1 MSITDHLA
9 GAAARLAA
17 RYYLRRPD
25 QEALIRLK
33 FPTLRSMWRL
43 ARNELAFR
51 VGSESSA
58 VLTSVNIEVTNTCNL
73 RCSFCPVNNG
83 MQRPKAFMAF
93 ELFRKIIDE
102 NPHLDFILPFQ
113 WGEPLLHPDIF
124 RMIEY
129 ANRHDVRTMITTNG
143 TMFTDEKIERILAS
157 GLTRITFSIDGDAE
171 SHERVRGFP
180 LAELERG
187 LLALRARRDE
197 TGSALRIDASMVID
211 AETESHF
218 DHYVE
223 QWSGIVDRL
232 QAIPRF
238 EAQPRRAPCREPWRG
253 SVVVLANGDV
263 TVCCADYEGE
273 AVFGNV
279 QETPLRELWN
289 GSVMREFRRRHV
301 AGDFPELCQNCG
313 EYQTELV
320 SPRFS

>member
-1 MSITDHLA
+1 MSISDRLA
-9 GAAARLAA
+9 GTAARLAA

-25 QEALIRLK
+25 QEELIRLK
-33 FPTLRSMWRL
+33 FPTLRSVWRL

-51 VGSESSA
+51 LGSESSA

-83 MQRPKAFMAF
+83 MQRPKELMPF
-93 ELFRKIIDE
+93 ELFRRIIDD
-102 NPHLDFILPFQ
+102 NPQLDFILPFQ

-129 ANRHDVRTMITTNG
+129 ANRRGIRTMITTNG
-143 TMFTDEKIERILAS
+143 TMFTEEKIEKIVRS

-171 SHERVRGFP
+171 SHERIRGFP

-187 LLALRARRDE
+187 LLALKARRDE
-197 TGSALRIDASMVID
+197 LGSPLRIDASMVID
-211 AETESHF
+211 ADTESHF
-218 DHYVE
+218 ESYRRK
-223 QWSGIVDRL
+223 WSGIVDRL
-232 QAIPRF
+232 QAIPRLE
-238 EAQPRRAPCREPWRG
+238 EAPRVKPCREPWRG
-253 SVVVLANGDV
+253 TVVVLANGDV

-273 AVFGNV
+273 AVFGNAR
-279 QETPLRELWN
+279 ETPLRELWN
-289 GSVMREFRRRHV
+289 GPVMREFRRRHLK
-301 AGDFPELCQNCG
+301 GDFPEICQNCG